1 MLIKKVDCLKFF
13 VFLILIISGLFSC
26 VPLKKQ
32 MLLTNKKSKTYKKR
46 QLEDT
51 IVNLLPYE
59 YKIRNGDVISIDIT
73 NITPGEYQLDKVSV
87 AGEVNSGYL
96 VNDSGFVDVP
106 VIGMV
111 KVAGLNTELCRNTIK
126 AKASEYL
133 HNVVVNVKLLSFEVN
148 VFGDI
153 NTVLTIN
160 SPDGKLSII
169 DAIALARGPSQY
181 TNFEKIKII
190 RQNENGDKM
199 HIFYVDATDIDL
211 VKNREHFY
219 LMPKDIL
226 VFEPHKSKTLTNIQ
240 RNLGLATGIISAVFL
255 VYSTLIIL
263 KIK

>member
-1 MLIKKVDCLKFF
+1 
-13 VFLILIISGLFSC
+13 
-26 VPLKKQ
+26 
-32 MLLTNKKSKTYKKR
+32 MLLTDKKAKSYKKR

-51 IVNLLPYE
+51 TVNLLPYE

-73 NITPGEYQLDKVSV
+73 NITPGEYQLDKVAV

-96 VNDSGFVDVP
+96 VNDSGYVDVP

-111 KVAGLNTELCRNTIK
+111 KVAGLNTEQCRNTLK
-126 AKASEYL
+126 AKATEYL

-148 VFGDI
+148 VIGEI
-153 NTVLTIN
+153 GSQLTIN

-169 DAIALARGPSQY
+169 DAIALARGPNTY

-190 RQNENGDKM
+190 RQNENADKM
-199 HIFYVDATDIDL
+199 HVFYVDVTDL
-211 VKNREHFY
+211 NVVNNREHFY

-240 RNLGLATGIISAVFL
+240 RNLGLATSIISAVFL